1 MSQDEP
7 LGVTIKI
14 LDKDYRIACQS
25 DEQEGLLV
33 SARLLDQ
40 RMREIRMSGKV
51 IGTDRIAV
59 LAALNLA
66 HELVQLQRAQAGE
79 DTDVSRRLAR
89 VQERVAEALAQTP
102 GGHPATA
109 PVETKAAP
117 AGGPAAAPS
126 GTSHLDA
133 PEERV

>member
-14 LDKDYRIACQS
+14 LDKDYRIACQP

-40 RMREIRMSGKV
+40 RMREIRMTGKV

-89 VQERVAEALAQTP
+89 VQERVAETLAHTAVE
-102 GGHPATA
+102 HTATA
-109 PVETKAAP
+109 AVEAKAEP
-117 AGGPAAAPS
+117 SGGPAAAAS

>member
-14 LDKDYRIACQS
+14 LDKDYRIACPA
-25 DEQEGLLV
+25 DEQEGLLA

-79 DTDVSRRLAR
+79 DTDVSRRLSR
-89 VQERVAEALAQTP
+89 LQERVAETLADSQTE
-102 GGHPATA
+102 ARADVTS
-109 PVETKAAP
+109 
-117 AGGPAAAPS
+117 GPAAAHS